1 MDLLYSRGAH
11 SFGPGLPIWVCTELY
26 SLWVLISLGKKHSS
40 LGVISRIKRNN
51 ACCDLRFSM
60 QSALSKHTQ

>member
-26 SLWVLISLGKKHSS
+26 SLWILISLGKNTHLLESFQGLKEIMH
-40 LGVISRIKRNN
+40 VAI
-51 ACCDLRFSM
+51 
-60 QSALSKHTQ
+60 